1 MMIAGK
7 NWHNLLKGYTAIQ
20 AIIMLVEPVFESSIT
35 TCYDGNDFLVTLFAL
50 SLYYTD
56 KKSTAKKCYSL
67 RSSCIFYNYISI
79 LNKLIF

>member
-35 TCYDGNDFLVTLFAL
+35 TCYDGNDFLVTLFDCL
-50 SLYYTD
+50 CITQIKNPRQKSVILYGQV
-56 KKSTAKKCYSL
+56 A
-67 RSSCIFYNYISI
+67 FSI
-79 LNKLIF
+79 TTLAS